1 MEEAEKKNPTE
12 NTPDLAALM
21 EAAEEGDEEAG
32 ETLGNYY
39 FEKKDYEEA
48 VKWYQRSDWY
58 SDGSENRLQIA
69 RCYELLGNYE
79 EAFGWWSDASLYDS
93 SGEPDYH
100 IALCYLNGKG
110 VKKDTKE
117 GIRYLFDAV
126 DEFYAPAVFDLAE
139 RYFTG
144 DGVDQDPREALKLLL
159 GCCIIDGEVFGEKY
173 REAEERLSRMK
184 EEELQLGKRYL
195 HGDGVERDLK
205 KAIEHLSRAEEWELN
220 PVGQEDLISLI
231 SETEYQKEQ
240 EDLQTAYSR
249 LEDADI
255 TEILAEADKWRKENP
270 RLAAKLYVMAAEKG
284 SDIAVEKAAE
294 AYAAGRDT
302 TEALKWYQ
310 KAYENGSGSAAL
322 QLGRYCLDL
331 ASRRK
336 QPVPWDQISA
346 YYQFAAEKG
355 IPEGMHALGAY
366 YHDRVHDEEKAL
378 YWLKKGNELSPNQN
392 SERIIRTIEKKA
404 EESAKKKEEKKE
416 AVKEEKKAEE
426 TVYRS
431 SYVDRDITLEL
442 LGILAVVLLY
452 LVCPFF
458 LKIGAG
464 SSEVEEVIKLPF
476 LIEPIVTFVCIAA
489 IVALNAFTWF
499 SLGSS
504 FSDSLSVAGGL
515 AGLVGGFV
523 IVFTMKD
530 AGTLPKVQW
539 ISRIIGIVFL
549 LRILM
554 KKLKR

>member
-1 MEEAEKKNPTE
+1 MEEAEKKNQTE
-12 NTPDLAALM
+12 NTLDLASLM
-21 EAAEEGDEEAG
+21 EAAEDADEEAG

-48 VKWYQRSDWY
+48 VKWYLKSDYY

-69 RCYELLGNYE
+69 RCYEFLGNYE
-79 EAFGWWSDASLYDS
+79 EAFDWWSDASLYDS
-93 SGEPDYH
+93 SGEPEYRL
-100 IALCYLNGKG
+100 ALCYLNGKG
-110 VKKDTKE
+110 VEKDTE
-117 GIRYLFDAV
+117 QGIRYLFDAA

-144 DGVDQDPREALKLLL
+144 DGVDQDPKEALKLLQD
-159 GCCIIDGEVFGEKY
+159 CCQIDEEVFGEKY
-173 REAEERLSRMK
+173 REAEERLFRMK

-205 KAIEHLSRAEEWELN
+205 KAIEHLSRAEEWELD
-220 PVGQEDLISLI
+220 PVRQDDLLDLIV
-231 SETEYQKEQ
+231 ETQL
-240 EDLQTAYSR
+240 DLEEEEIQSVRIR
-249 LEDADI
+249 LRDADI
-255 TEILAEADKWRKENP
+255 TEILVEADSFRKENP
-270 RLAAKLYVMAAEKG
+270 RVAAKIYVMAAEKG
-284 SDIAVEKAAE
+284 SDIAVEKAAA
-294 AYAAGRDT
+294 AYEAGRDVS
-302 TEALKWYQ
+302 EALKWYQ
-310 KAYENGSGSAAL
+310 KAYEKGSGSAAL
-322 QLGRYCLDL
+322 WLGRHYLNY
-331 ASRRK
+331 ASDHEK
-336 QPVPWDQISA
+336 PIPWDQVAA

-355 IPEGMHALGAY
+355 VPEGMHALGAY

-378 YWLKKGNELSPNQN
+378 YWLKKGNVLAANKN
-392 SERIIRTIEKKA
+392 SETLIRVIERKL
-404 EESAKKKEEKKE
+404 EDNAKKKEKKTE
-416 AVKEEKKAEE
+416 AEKEEKEVEE
-426 TVYRS
+426 ISHHS

-452 LVCPFF
+452 LICPFF

-489 IVALNAFTWF
+489 IVALNAFVWF